1 MDILNTSWKAE
12 RFFIHIFKLKNTLFG
27 GIWPSPSW
35 WAEAQE
41 TQQVPSRECPAQ
53 AYTQRVIHKHSMIC
67 YPTWQQLHVV
77 ALMPHPLQ
85 TSLIPPP
92 ANRAKYFKVT
102 VLVKKKKTKKQTPDS
117 LVWGKHK
124 CKWWVTG
131 QSWLKPGNPQ
141 CSHMELHVQSHML
154 ILTEFWWVFLADMEE
169 QPLSDASSVNLR
181 KPVGSELANVSQP
194 LHIYSHLR

>member
-27 GIWPSPSW
+27 RIWPSPSW

-41 TQQVPSRECPAQ
+41 TQQVPSRECLAQ

-92 ANRAKYFKVT
+92 ANRAKYFRKVT
-102 VLVKKKKTKKQTPDS
+102 VLAQKKKHQKTNPWQSGVRQTQVQVMS
-117 LVWGKHK
+117 
-124 CKWWVTG
+124 
-131 QSWLKPGNPQ
+131 NRA
-141 CSHMELHVQSHML
+141 ELAEARESTMQSHGITRAVTHAHL
-154 ILTEFWWVFLADMEE
+154 DWIL
-169 QPLSDASSVNLR
+169 
-181 KPVGSELANVSQP
+181 VS
-194 LHIYSHLR
+194 IFGRYGRTAT